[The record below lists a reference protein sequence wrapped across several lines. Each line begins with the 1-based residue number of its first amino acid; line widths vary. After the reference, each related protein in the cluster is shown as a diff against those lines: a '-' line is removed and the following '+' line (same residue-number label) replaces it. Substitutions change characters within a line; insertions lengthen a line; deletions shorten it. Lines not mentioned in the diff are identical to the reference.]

1 MDQLKKNN
9 IFQFPETCSIG
20 EKIGKAL
27 FAENG
32 PLTATD
38 RKTFRNDISEIIC
51 SYILDD
57 NHGIVLTPYAD
68 EEHDYTCLTQVDVFL
83 KKTGKATRVAE
94 LCHRAM
100 PYPLIVILHD
110 ADSIMLSMAEKRFSR
125 DGKEQV
131 VLEQTIN
138 TEWVSESDLEEF
150 QKAVDFRN
158 NKKLSFPEL
167 YRHYM
172 AMLDVLRCAGITGS
186 FSEAG
191 LSPEERR
198 KLLEELHQL
207 ELQLATVKAKAKQE
221 SNLSK
226 QVELNLQAAQIKQAI
241 TKTKER
247 LNYHG

>member
-1 MDQLKKNN
+1 MLTNN

-32 PLTATD
+32 PLTASD

-57 NHGIVLTPYAD
+57 NHGIVLTPYTD

-83 KKTGKATRVAE
+83 KKTGKASRVAE

-110 ADSIMLSMAEKRFSR
+110 ADKIMLSMAEKRFSR

-138 TEWVSESDLEEF
+138 TEWFSESGLEEF

-158 NKKLSFPEL
+158 NKKQSFSEL

-198 KLLEELHQL
+198 RLLEELHQL

-241 TKTKER
+241 TQTKER
-247 LNYHG
+247 LNHHGK

>member
-1 MDQLKKNN
+1 MDQQKKNN
-9 IFQFPETCSIG
+9 IFQFPEACFIG
-20 EKIGKAL
+20 QKIGKAL

-57 NHGIVLTPYAD
+57 NHGIVLTPYTD

-110 ADSIMLSMAEKRFSR
+110 ADMIMLSMAEKRFSR

-138 TEWVSESDLEEF
+138 TEWVSESGLEEF

-158 NKKLSFPEL
+158 NKKQSFPEL

-172 AMLDVLRCAGITGS
+172 AMLDVLRCAGITGE
-186 FSEAG
+186 FKETG
-191 LSPEERR
+191 LTPEERR
-198 KLLEELHQL
+198 NLLTELHQL
-207 ELQLATVKAKAKQE
+207 EQRLADITSKAKQE
-221 SNLSK
+221 SILSA
-226 QVELNLQAAQIKQAI
+226 QVELNMQAAQIKQAI
-241 TKTKER
+241 TQTKER
-247 LNYHG
+247 LNHHG

>member
-9 IFQFPETCSIG
+9 IFQFPETCFIG
-20 EKIGKAL
+20 QKIGKAL

-32 PLTATD
+32 PLTASD
-38 RKTFRNDISEIIC
+38 RKTFRNDVSEIIC

-57 NHGIVLTPYAD
+57 NHGVMLSPYAD

-83 KKTGKATRVAE
+83 KKTGKASRVAE

-110 ADSIMLSMAEKRFSR
+110 ADKIMFSMAEKRFSR

-131 VLEQTIN
+131 VLEQSTN
-138 TEWVSESDLEEF
+138 TEWYSQSNLAEF
-150 QKAVDFRN
+150 QNAVDFRK
-158 NKKLSFPEL
+158 NKKLGFLEL

-172 AMLDVLRCAGITGS
+172 AMLDVLRCAGITGE
-186 FSEAG
+186 FKENG

-221 SNLSK
+221 TILSA
-226 QVELNLQAAQIKQAI
+226 QVELNMQAAQIKQAI
-241 TKTKER
+241 TQTKER
-247 LNYHG
+247 LYHHG